1 MYVCCY
7 HSYTEDG
14 EIKYLVSATKLSS
27 HHERNTLT
35 VSYQDID
42 THNSELANRVL
53 ENYFRSVTAIRLL
66 VTIVISIHV
75 LYSRKVW

>member
-1 MYVCCY
+1 MHCY

-14 EIKYLVSATKLSS
+14 EVKYLVGATKLAS

-42 THNSELANRVL
+42 IYNSELANRVL
-53 ENYFRSVTAIRLL
+53 ENYFRSVIK
-66 VTIVISIHV
+66 TIS
-75 LYSRKVW
+75 YS